1 MLEQLDAYKARLDD
15 FRPLGPE
22 LLPEI
27 KAYYR
32 VGLTYTSNAIEGFS
46 YTESETKVLLED
58 GLTVGGKPLRDA
70 LAVTGH
76 AKAYDFMFSLMG
88 NNGLT
93 SDDICTMHGMLEGAL
108 ESGQAG
114 RYRQRQVFV
123 TGTSYVFPA
132 ASAVPR
138 LMGEFDAWMVD
149 ARPVLH
155 PVEYAARLHLRLVSI
170 HPFEDG
176 NGRTAR
182 LAMNAALV
190 QRGYLPAIVPPVLRA
205 EYIDRIKNAQERG
218 AEGAYLSFMYRREM
232 ETMREMLRLLQGTD
246 GRPNDRA

>member
-1 MLEQLDAYKARLDD
+1 MLKQLDEYKARLDA

-32 VGLTYTSNAIEGFS
+32 VGLTYTSTALEGFT
-46 YTESETKVLLED
+46 YTESETKVLLEE

-76 AKAYDFMFSLMG
+76 AKAYDYMFSLLG
-88 NNGLT
+88 AEGLT
-93 SDDICTMHGMLEGAL
+93 CADILAMHRLLAGAL

-114 RYRQRQVFV
+114 AYRQRQVFV
-123 TGTSYVFPA
+123 TGTSHAFPA
-132 ASAVPR
+132 PSAVPR
-138 LMGEFDAWMVD
+138 RMDELGAWLVEARDA
-149 ARPVLH
+149 LH

-182 LAMNAALV
+182 LAMNAALL
-190 QRGYLPAIVPPVLRA
+190 QRGYLPAVIPPVLRA
-205 EYIDRIKNAQERG
+205 EYIASIKDAQEHG
-218 AEGAYLSFMYRREM
+218 AESQYLTFMYRREI
-232 ETMREMLRLLQGTD
+232 ETMKEMLRLLQGT
-246 GRPNDRA
+246 A